1 MLHIIIKGLLR
12 DVSYCEELAELV
24 FKIDFLVLH
33 LDDLGRLLVP
43 DATSLGH
50 EDLVYALLG

>member
-50 EDLVYALLG
+50 EDLENLF